1 MKYLRLNKK
10 YFLGLHAIL
19 ILYSIG
25 GICSKKAAT
34 ETFFN
39 ANFFF
44 YYILLLLILAVY
56 AFAWQQIIK
65 VLPLSMAFANK
76 SITVIWS
83 LITRHLLLDFE
94 GQPRKRLENSG
105 NPFITK
111 DSGVFLF
118 PFSRKVSD
126 I

>member
-83 LITRHLLLDFE
+83 LVWGVLLFNEKITFEKLLGISFIVIGIVLFTYED
-94 GQPRKRLENSG
+94 KRVENEQ
-105 NPFITK
+105 
-111 DSGVFLF
+111 
-118 PFSRKVSD
+118 
-126 I
+126 

>member
-25 GICSKKAAT
+25 GICSKKAAA

-56 AFAWQQIIK
+56 AFGWQQIIK

-83 LITRHLLLDFE
+83 LVWGVLLFNEKITFEKLLGISFIVIGIVLFTYED
-94 GQPRKRLENSG
+94 KRVENEQ
-105 NPFITK
+105 
-111 DSGVFLF
+111 
-118 PFSRKVSD
+118 
-126 I
+126 

>member
-1 MKYLRLNKK
+1 MFQNKK
-10 YFLGLHAIL
+10 HYFLLHTLL

-25 GICSKKAAT
+25 GICSKKAAA

-39 ANFFF
+39 PNFFF

-56 AFAWQQIIK
+56 AFGWQQIIK

-83 LITRHLLLDFE
+83 LVWGVLLFNEKITFEKLLGISFIVIGIVLFTYED
-94 GQPRKRLENSG
+94 KRVENEQ
-105 NPFITK
+105 
-111 DSGVFLF
+111 
-118 PFSRKVSD
+118 
-126 I
+126 

>member
-10 YFLGLHAIL
+10 HYFLLHTLL

-25 GICSKKAAT
+25 GICSKKAAA

-56 AFAWQQIIK
+56 AFGWQQIIK

-83 LITRHLLLDFE
+83 LVWGVLLFNEKITFEKLLGISFIVIGIVLFTYED
-94 GQPRKRLENSG
+94 KRVENEQ
-105 NPFITK
+105 
-111 DSGVFLF
+111 
-118 PFSRKVSD
+118 
-126 I
+126 

>member
-83 LITRHLLLDFE
+83 LVWGVLLFNEKITFEKLLGISFIVIGIVLFTYEDKRVQN
-94 GQPRKRLENSG
+94 GQ
-105 NPFITK
+105 
-111 DSGVFLF
+111 
-118 PFSRKVSD
+118 
-126 I
+126 